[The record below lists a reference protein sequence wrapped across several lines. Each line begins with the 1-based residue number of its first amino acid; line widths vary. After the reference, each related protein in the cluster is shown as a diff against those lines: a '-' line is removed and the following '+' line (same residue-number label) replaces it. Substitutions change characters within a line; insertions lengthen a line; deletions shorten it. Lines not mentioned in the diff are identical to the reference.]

1 MKTFTKVVFLA
12 IFIGLLSSVNV
23 LAQIDK
29 TSLIVNPS
37 FETGD
42 YTGWTWVGRVAG
54 WQDVNEDGDDT
65 KDGLKIAGHWDINIQ
80 DVECYQEIEVPN
92 GTYKVSALI
101 TVSVGR
107 ISNQRLFANNN
118 STLYGPK
125 SHIAYSRGNLA
136 VLTDLGETYTFAGL
150 ESFGSENGPFF
161 PISVTTAV
169 TDGKLR
175 LGMKFSGAGSES
187 GYNFAYEGVSDRGDV
202 GFFKFD
208 GFTLEEVQST
218 AIKTVKINTDEI
230 VDVYSLTGTIV
241 NSGIA
246 KEKAVQTLAPGVYI
260 LKNQYKVE
268 KIVISGK

>member
-1 MKTFTKVVFLA
+1 MKTITKVIFLA
-12 IFIGLLSSVNV
+12 IFTGLLSSVNV

-42 YTGWTWVGRVAG
+42 YTGWTWLGWVAG

-107 ISNQRLFANNN
+107 VSNQRLFANNN

-125 SHIAYSRGNLA
+125 THLAYSRGNLA
-136 VLTDLGETYTFAGL
+136 VLTGLGETYTFAGI
-150 ESFGSENGPFF
+150 ESPTTENGPFS
-161 PISVTTAV
+161 PISVTTTV

-187 GYNFAYEGVSDRGDV
+187 DYNFAYEGVSDRGDV

-208 GFTLEEVQST
+208 GFTLEEVEST
-218 AIKTVKINTDEI
+218 AIETIKTSTNEI
-230 VDVYSLTGTIV
+230 VDVYSLTGAIV
-241 NSGIA
+241 DSGIV
-246 KEKAVQTLAPGVYI
+246 KEQAVQTLAPGVYI
-260 LKNQYKVE
+260 LKNQYKAE
-268 KIVISGK
+268 KIVVLKR